1 MTSLLQLLEK
11 FAARTRNIDSAWNAT
26 LAILHAL
33 DDSGFF
39 AAFGTCGRFRGI
51 HDLLTVGCL
60 SNLRHSVL
68 S

>member
-1 MTSLLQLLEK
+1 MTSPLQLLEK

-39 AAFGTCGRFRGI
+39 TAFGTCGRFRGI
-51 HDLLTVGCL
+51 HDLFTVGRL
-60 SNLRHSVL
+60 GNLRHSIF